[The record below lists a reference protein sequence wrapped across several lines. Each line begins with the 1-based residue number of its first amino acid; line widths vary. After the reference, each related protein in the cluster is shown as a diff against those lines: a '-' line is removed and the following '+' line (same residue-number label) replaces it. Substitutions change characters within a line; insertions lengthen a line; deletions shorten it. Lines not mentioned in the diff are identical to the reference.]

1 MPIAATPPPDE
12 AAKEAERQALKQ
24 DMIQMQVEM
33 DKELAQVLNNFSQS
47 FAEANNKAASLEQQW
62 QSPVDQ
68 SSAYAPETCYVGKWK
83 GNNFLQGFTAEEF
96 PQVQEQYARGGIS
109 SNEEMTPHQFM
120 RDIQY
125 KPYDQNLNAL
135 GSYSPQSDKITFYT
149 SDDKQLS
156 PEKNISSQYFNNN
169 PVARYAVALHEAIH
183 KIQTKKCGLYD
194 VQHTPANAARL
205 NFLCENMTTTSEF
218 LALAQMYTDLK
229 QRGIDTFEYT
239 TTLNGKE
246 ETVKMPT
253 EDILDMYPDL
263 RETITKNG
271 FSADDPKSVRAVVEV
286 AAKHWREDR
295 KAGYFMQ
302 QAESAITADEIQS
315 SFTFSTRI
323 NCLKNEDAA
332 YKEAEDKLLQN
343 VFISPEVSLDLRN
356 YRDVIN
362 TMSKEDAKFF
372 AQKAQECNNSPTDEE
387 YLAINKYLEQKGLTD
402 DKAKDEYFNN
412 EFCKII
418 NRAPDADQEL
428 KNLMFGQYGT
438 IRYAD
443 GLEESRAC
451 DSPHITLSDG
461 NNKGDTYVVGSFVD
475 FSYKRRDGQPKEN
488 TAVNENA
495 AGQTLTPLQLNQ
507 IREHAGR

>member
-1 MPIAATPPPDE
+1 
-12 AAKEAERQALKQ
+12 
-24 DMIQMQVEM
+24 
-33 DKELAQVLNNFSQS
+33 
-47 FAEANNKAASLEQQW
+47 
-62 QSPVDQ
+62 
-68 SSAYAPETCYVGKWK
+68 
-83 GNNFLQGFTAEEF
+83 
-96 PQVQEQYARGGIS
+96 
-109 SNEEMTPHQFM
+109 
-120 RDIQY
+120 
-125 KPYDQNLNAL
+125 
-135 GSYSPQSDKITFYT
+135 
-149 SDDKQLS
+149 
-156 PEKNISSQYFNNN
+156 
-169 PVARYAVALHEAIH
+169 
-183 KIQTKKCGLYD
+183 
-194 VQHTPANAARL
+194 
-205 NFLCENMTTTSEF
+205 MTTTSEF

-271 FSADDPKSVRAVVEV
+271 FSANDPKSVRAVVEV

-362 TMSKEDAKFF
+362 IMSKEDAKFF

-418 NRAPDADQEL
+418 NRAPEADQEL